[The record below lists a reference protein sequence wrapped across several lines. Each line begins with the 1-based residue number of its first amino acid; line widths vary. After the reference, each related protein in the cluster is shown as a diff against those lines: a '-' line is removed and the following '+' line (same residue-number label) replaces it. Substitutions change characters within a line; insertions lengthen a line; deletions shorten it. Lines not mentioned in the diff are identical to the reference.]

1 MEGSLLG
8 ISKAA
13 EDIGFK
19 TAGGRLSF
27 ETLASGVPMPCI
39 VHWDQ
44 NHFVVYK
51 IKKHQKGRYTI
62 YVADP
67 EKGLVTY
74 IKEEKHKRFF
84 LQLILGLLPGFA
96 VTRLETQDS
105 FGATG
110 AEKVLEFVTKTEPT
124 SPNFGTF
131 FKNNVGLSPHLL

>member
-1 MEGSLLG
+1 
-8 ISKAA
+8 
-13 EDIGFK
+13 
-19 TAGGRLSF
+19 
-27 ETLASGVPMPCI
+27 MPCI

-51 IKKHQKGRYTI
+51 VKKHQKGRYTI

-67 EKGLVTY
+67 GKELVIY

-124 SPNFGTF
+124 PHNFGTF
-131 FKNNVGLSPHLL
+131 FKDNVGLSPHLL